1 MPKSS
6 CWSLFGKSIKYTY
19 KLFFSPL
26 CATAKNLAKH
36 CKGAPFLAPCLP
48 LLFYEVRTCLNTAF
62 HDNSQGFEALK
73 HVGQS
78 YFSNVF
84 YI

>member
-1 MPKSS
+1 MAKSC
-6 CWSLFGKSIKYTY
+6 CWSLYCKSIKYTY
-19 KLFFSPL
+19 NLFFSPL
-26 CATAKNLAKH
+26 CATAKNLAKRR
-36 CKGAPFLAPCLP
+36 KGAPFLALCLP
-48 LLFYEVRTCLNTAF
+48 LLFYEVWTRFNTAF